1 MTIQDYVLK
10 FNNGEWDEFSQIFDK
25 NVFNFLSLVKKR
37 GFLDQIDTDNIYQE
51 YDYLYNPVLK
61 YLLEDDPSLLNLIVK
76 EHFSDIEIRPDG
88 YYLLLSNL
96 EELSEF
102 FTNNGRYNDS
112 EIVKKVMGED
122 HWETFNNTVY
132 DVYDNIINEL
142 NDKNLNELSLK
153 ILEIAGN
160 QELRLDDYQSNLF
173 EELSDENGLFII
185 NESNVMDIID
195 DSVSMNHLF
204 TDILSDL
211 KNQLRWL
218 GDNAYNQAYS
228 DEAYDNI
235 WYELSTI
242 FEGRQD
248 WVSKQNKDGKTIYN
262 PYVKIRDLYD
272 DIIKFLDSYSDYN
285 TTFYDFV
292 TYTSMKTSWM
302 EDFDELLSFRDPE
315 YPDQNKVSE
324 YINEFF
330 IDSLYH

>member
-1 MTIQDYVLK
+1 MTLQDYVLR
-10 FNNGEWDEFSQIFDK
+10 FNNGEWDEFSQIFGG
-25 NVFNFLSLVKKR
+25 NIINFLSLIKRR

-51 YDYLYNPVLK
+51 DVYLYNSVLK
-61 YLLEDDPSLLNLIVK
+61 FLLENDPSLLNSIVK

-88 YYLLLSNL
+88 YYLRLDNL

-102 FTNNGRYNDS
+102 FKTSGRNYNDS
-112 EIVKKVMGED
+112 DIVKKVMGED
-122 HWETFNNTVY
+122 YWEPFDSTVY
-132 DVYDNIINEL
+132 DDIIKEL

-160 QELRLDDYQSNLF
+160 QELSIDDYKSNLF

-195 DSVSMNHLF
+195 DSTSMNELF

-228 DEAYDNI
+228 DEVYDNI

-262 PYVKIRDLYD
+262 PYVKIRDLYGD
-272 DIIKFLDSYSDYN
+272 LIKFLDEYSNYN
-285 TTFYDFV
+285 TTFYDFW

-302 EDFDELLSFRDPE
+302 DNFDELLSFRDPE
-315 YPDQNKVSE
+315 YPNSRKVSE

-330 IDSLYH
+330 IDSLHN

>member
-1 MTIQDYVLK
+1 VYKRQ
-10 FNNGEWDEFSQIFDK
+10 EWNEFSQIFGE
-25 NVFNFLSLVKKR
+25 NINNFLSLIKRR

-51 YDYLYNPVLK
+51 DDYSYNSVLK
-61 YLLEDDPSLLNLIVK
+61 FLLENDPSLLNSIVK

-88 YYLLLSNL
+88 YYLRLDNL

-102 FTNNGRYNDS
+102 FKTSGRNYNDS
-112 EIVKKVMGED
+112 DIVKKVMGED
-122 HWETFNNTVY
+122 YWEPYSNTVY
-132 DVYDNIINEL
+132 DVYDDIINEL

-160 QELRLDDYQSNLF
+160 QELSLDDYQSNLF
-173 EELSDENGLFII
+173 EELSDENGLFMIT
-185 NESNVMDIID
+185 ESNVMDIID
-195 DSVSMNHLF
+195 DSTSMNELF

-211 KNQLRWL
+211 KNQLQWL

-228 DEAYDNI
+228 DEVYDNI

-262 PYVKIRDLYD
+262 PYVKIRDLYGD
-272 DIIKFLDSYSDYN
+272 LIKFLDEYSNYN
-285 TTFYDFV
+285 TTFYDFY
-292 TYTSMKTSWM
+292 TYISMKTSWM
-302 EDFDELLSFRDPE
+302 DNFDELLSFRDPE
-315 YPDQNKVSE
+315 YPDSRKVSE

-330 IDSLYH
+330 IDSLHN